1 MTQPIR
7 VGIGGYGRSGC
18 DIHGRWLVEAPEQFS
33 VAAVADQLPERRDDA
48 VERFGCAIYADYRE
62 LLAGAEIDL
71 FINAL
76 PSLLHPTGSIEAFA
90 RGFHVVSEKPSA
102 RAVADFDRV
111 VAASRQAGKRYLP
124 FQNSR
129 FYPFFAKMREVIAS
143 GALGEILH
151 IHSNWGGFGRRW
163 DWQTL
168 QEFHGGNLLN
178 TGPHPVDQAV
188 VLFGEETPQVF
199 CRMRSI
205 QPFGGDAEDY
215 CMVVLYGDGKPTI
228 EISLNSYLAYPPA
241 DMYVVSGTFG
251 GLAGGPGGLRWKY
264 FDPEE
269 APKHE
274 FWRPWSRNREYCRET
289 LPWVE
294 ESWATDES
302 DTFQALSQ
310 AFYNNVYDVLTR
322 GAEPA
327 IKLAE
332 VRRQV
337 AVMEECHRQNPLPR
351 KAKVG

>member
-1 MTQPIR
+1 MAQPVR
-7 VGIGGYGRSGC
+7 VGIAGYGRSGC
-18 DIHGRWLVEAPEQFS
+18 DIHGRWLVEVPEQFT
-33 VAAVADQLPERRDDA
+33 VVAVADQLPERRADA
-48 VERFGCAIYADYRE
+48 VARFDCAVYEDYRD

-76 PSLLHPTGSIEAFA
+76 PSLLHPTGSIEALA
-90 RGFHVVSEKPSA
+90 RGFNVVSEKPSA
-102 RAVADFDRV
+102 RTVADFDRV
-111 VAASRQAGKRYLP
+111 VAASEQAGKRYLP

-143 GALGEILH
+143 GVLGEILH

-178 TGPHPVDQAV
+178 TGPHPVDHAV
-188 VLFGEETPQVF
+188 MLFGEEMPQVF
-199 CRMRSI
+199 CRMRSV

-215 CMVVLYGDGKPTI
+215 CVVVLYGDGKPTI

-241 DMYVVSGTFG
+241 DMYVVSGAFG
-251 GLAGGPGGLRWKY
+251 GLAGGANGLRWKY
-264 FDPEE
+264 FDPEQ

-274 FWRPWSRNREYCRET
+274 FWKPWSRNREYCRET

-294 ESWATDES
+294 ESWAPEDG
-302 DTFQALSQ
+302 DTFQILSRG
-310 AFYNNVYDVLTR
+310 FYNNVYDVLTH
-322 GAEPA
+322 GAEPV

-351 KAKVG
+351 KARV